1 MNWLFANE
9 AQGVM
14 PESWYAATAEAP
26 APHPVLRGDHRA
38 DLCIIGAGYTGLS
51 AALHAAKAGMSV
63 IVLDAHRVG
72 WGASGR
78 NGGQVG
84 TGLNWDVSVLDK
96 AFGKQR
102 ADALWAMTED
112 AKKLTRSLLAKHA
125 PDADYTAGLLQA
137 AVTAQKADELAQE
150 AELMRAR
157 FGYDTTICDAAQV
170 EAHIGTKAYAGAVL
184 DLDAGY
190 CHPLRY
196 AFGLAQGCDAAGA
209 QIFERSTVHKIDV
222 GTCHNSARSPHTVRT
237 DTGTVSAKFIIQ
249 ATNGYGAHLNR
260 KTAARVLPINNY
272 IAATEPLGARA
283 PITKPMAVYDSKF
296 VLNYFWQ
303 SRDGRLI
310 FGGGENYGK
319 RFGEI
324 EPRVRKQLSEIYPEL
339 SDVKFSHTWGGT
351 LAVTATRLPFVGQV
365 ADGHYSAGGYSG
377 HGLVLA
383 TFAGRACVN
392 AMRGDTVEFDMLQR
406 LPSPALPGGAVLG
419 GLITNAAM
427 RWMALKDGLFH

>member
-1 MNWLFANE
+1 MKWLFANE

-14 PESWYAATAEAP
+14 PKSWYAATAEAP
-26 APHPVLRGDHRA
+26 APHTGLHGEHRA

-63 IVLDAHRVG
+63 IVLEAHRVG

-112 AKKLTRSLLAKHA
+112 AKKLTHAFITEHA
-125 PDADYTAGLLQA
+125 PESDYTAGLLQA
-137 AVTAQKADELAQE
+137 AVTAQKADELARE
-150 AELMRAR
+150 AELMRVR
-157 FGYDTTICDAAQV
+157 FGYDTTMCDAAQV
-170 EAHIGTKAYAGAVL
+170 ETYIGTKAYAGAAL
-184 DLDAGY
+184 DMDAGY

-196 AFGLAQGCDAAGA
+196 AFGLARACNAAGVR
-209 QIFERSTVHKIDV
+209 IFERSAVHKIDV
-222 GTCHNSARSPHTVRT
+222 GMGSKPAGGPHIIRT
-237 DTGTVSAKFIIQ
+237 DTGTVSAKFILQ

-272 IAATEPLGARA
+272 IAATEPLAERA
-283 PITKPMAVYDSKF
+283 PIKKPMAVYDSKF

-303 SRDGRLI
+303 SLDGRLI
-310 FGGGENYGK
+310 FGGGESYGK

-324 EPRVRKQLSEIYPEL
+324 EPRVRKHLSEIYPEL
-339 SDVKFSHTWGGT
+339 SDVKFTHKWGGT
-351 LAVTATRLPFVGQV
+351 LAVTATRLPFVDQV
-365 ADGHYSAGGYSG
+365 AEGHYSAGGYSG

-392 AMRGDTVEFDMLQR
+392 AMRGDPDDFKILQS

-419 GLITNAAM
+419 SLITNAAM
-427 RWMALKDGLFH
+427 RWMAFKDKLFH